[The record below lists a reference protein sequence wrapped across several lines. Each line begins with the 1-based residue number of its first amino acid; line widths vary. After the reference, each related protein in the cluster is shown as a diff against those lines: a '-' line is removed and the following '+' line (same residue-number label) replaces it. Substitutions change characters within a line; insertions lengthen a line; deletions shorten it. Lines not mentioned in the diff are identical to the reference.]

1 MAGEDSNNDGQRKT
15 KTRCLCVMAGAGVIV
30 VITVVA
36 SLLAV
41 YLAPKSTTVV
51 IKNAKF
57 STDNRAFSLEH
68 EGRVTIRANLGL
80 SLPSHPPPTELQCG
94 EGDKCYK
101 WSVATLVIKAE
112 EIEPAVECYTISWEA
127 LDDFYEPMDCLDLAP
142 AHWYGGAEMYYQG
155 WPIETWN
162 KSMTFYLSGD
172 MYQSLEEW
180 GSVMERYWLSSEGV
194 GVTVSET
201 VPLHVSV
208 NYMNNGKLCF
218 KAAYKNSPY
227 QNVNN
232 VRPKLE
238 YTLCQARD
246 VKTAQQFMMNR
257 FYSKPRGKPDERMIH
272 SPIWST
278 WAQFQRNITQDIILQ
293 FADDI
298 KSYGFSNSQLEI
310 DDDWSIYYGD
320 DFDNLRFPDP
330 RQMVDELKNKGFR
343 VTLWIHPFANF
354 DSDMFREG
362 LDKRYL
368 AGMVSGGCCTATVP
382 AIVRWW
388 VPNGVASIVD
398 MTNPAATV
406 WFKERLRKMQQD
418 YGIDS
423 FKFDAG
429 EVNYLPSN
437 FITARPLENNNE
449 FTTLYADFATEFGPM
464 IEVRAAYRNQ
474 EIPVFVRMMDK
485 DSHWG
490 YDKGLKTLIPTALTF
505 SILGYPYILPD
516 MIGGNGYDGVYPD
529 RELFIRWLEVTAFL
543 PCMQFSI
550 VPWQY
555 DQEVVDL
562 TLRYIEL
569 HETTVTPLILRYAD
583 EAIATGDPII
593 RPLWWIAPRDKTS
606 LTIDS
611 EFLIGDKMLVA
622 PILDQGATTRDVYL
636 PPGYRWRD
644 ENTNEV
650 YEGGQTLQDYQ
661 IPLTEIA
668 YFTRQGAA

>member
-1 MAGEDSNNDGQRKT
+1 MAGDDNNTVSQRNT
-15 KTRCLCVMAGAGVIV
+15 RTRCLCIMAGIGVIA
-30 VITVVA
+30 VIATIA
-36 SLLAV
+36 GLLAAF
-41 YLAPKSTTVV
+41 LAPKSTTVG
-51 IKNAKF
+51 IKNAEF
-57 STDNRAFSLEH
+57 STDNGAFTLKH
-68 EGRVTIRANLGL
+68 EGKVTLRGTLGL
-80 SLPSHPPPTELQCG
+80 GLPPHPLPKELQCG
-94 EGDKCYK
+94 PGEQCYK
-101 WSVATLVIKAE
+101 WSMATVVIKAE
-112 EIEPAVECYTISWEA
+112 EIEQAECYTISWEA
-127 LDDFYEPMDCLDLAP
+127 LVDKYEPMDCLDLSP

-155 WPIETWN
+155 WPSEMWN

-180 GSVMERYWLSSEGV
+180 GSVMERYWVNSEGV
-194 GVTVSET
+194 GVTVAET

-218 KAAYKNSPY
+218 KAAYKDSPY

-232 VRPKLE
+232 IRPKLE
-238 YTLCQARD
+238 YTICQARD
-246 VKTAQQFMMNR
+246 VKAAQQFMMNR
-257 FYSKPRGKPDERMIH
+257 FYGKPRGKPDERMIQ

-278 WAQFQRNITQDIILQ
+278 WAQFHRNITQDIILQ

-298 KSYGFSNSQLEI
+298 KRYGFSNSQLEI
-310 DDDWSIYYGD
+310 DDDWSVYYGD
-320 DFDNLRFPDP
+320 DFDNLRFPNP

-362 LDKRYL
+362 LEKSYL
-368 AGMVSGGCCTATVP
+368 AEMVSGGCCSAMVP
-382 AIVRWW
+382 AIIRWW

-398 MTNPAATV
+398 MTNPAATT
-406 WFKERLRKMQQD
+406 WFKERLRKMQRD

-437 FITARPLENNNE
+437 FVLSRPLDNNNE
-449 FTTLYADFATEFGPM
+449 YTTLYAEFAAEFGPM
-464 IEVRAAYRNQ
+464 IEVRAAYKNQ
-474 EIPVFVRMMDK
+474 EIPAFVRMMDK

-583 EAIATGDPII
+583 EAVATGDPII
-593 RPLWWIAPRDKTS
+593 RPLWWIAPRDETS

-611 EFLIGDKMLVA
+611 EFLIGDEMLVA
-622 PILDQGATTRDVYL
+622 PILDQGATARNVYL

-644 ENTNEV
+644 EKTNEIHD
-650 YEGGQTLQDYQ
+650 GGQTLQDYQ
-661 IPLTEIA
+661 IPLTEVA
-668 YFTRQGAA
+668 YFTRQDAA